1 MALILFLSQ
10 AGLFSAIVSAFIAQ
24 SAGNLQPDYE
34 KLSAL
39 LSFDHINIQ
48 LALASGISPDRIT
61 TSGTD
66 PTTQFTPDPLDSWV
80 NGLWFS
86 SLTLSLATA
95 LFAVLADGWYCHY
108 LSPVAGNPQVR
119 ARTRHLR
126 YTGLLDWRVSTLIGI
141 LPLMLH
147 LSLFLFFI
155 GLVLSLLRLQP
166 QIALVIGIIS
176 MSTFIVYVVTNILPI
191 IFPEC
196 PYKTPLSSVVYAIIM
211 WILRRFAS
219 VLRAITPLTFKF
231 HPETKTLQGLGI
243 YAAERSRIKHEVDA
257 LLSLYVRSSTAA
269 IRRLVIHALAGL
281 PPEYIK
287 YAEEAFTSHWVEIRD
302 EKERMLMD
310 CMELTRDGSTQWIPK
325 DIPNI
330 DRRIEPLLRLERL
343 FRPSSRKFPFGLFGE
358 HDLDFSRKDISDTL
372 STTLSSL
379 DDLHIRMPVGLD
391 SQTKVAMNALA
402 DNHFHHPDVWKSI
415 FNRASQQG
423 LFYREQSSFDLLR
436 RTPKYSASGNS
447 DLTIEMCLS
456 LVTTIYLPE
465 RDSSTSHSC
474 TLADAAVYHDRKN
487 VLRTLLSF
495 FEKSEFEK
503 FDLYRQS
510 ENYERRLL
518 LTIMRLLVSDSQSI
532 FQPRFSST
540 HDYTFFRNQLL
551 RIVVHAL
558 NKSVHPPA
566 MSPWKFDPDVFKA
579 IASYVA
585 SDLFTYSNFRDL
597 ECSIVHA
604 LVCMASL
611 MHREPHFDLLVPPE
625 EWATKSLFLN
635 ILNIQQQS
643 YHEKFPTYSS
653 AVKLSPFLQKHFG
666 NMEHLGIFLFGQA
679 FSKGILEAY
688 DVFREQGGLMRT
700 ADREYLH
707 PKVLEGFRGYLI
719 GLSEA
724 MKKTGGQSL
733 DPETFP
739 GWHIHDLHRA
749 VVIRCICAS
758 IVRSGIAPRPILS
771 FVVSIYPHHPEWS
784 KILDTL
790 NSPDDKYSIEKYN
803 FHWYPSPDD
812 KERSKR
818 DMKEVVRILDECLKA
833 ATGLKNDINQV
844 CRLYKSFNLSI
855 YRLLNAFQ

>member
-1 MALILFLSQ
+1 
-10 AGLFSAIVSAFIAQ
+10 
-24 SAGNLQPDYE
+24 
-34 KLSAL
+34 
-39 LSFDHINIQ
+39 
-48 LALASGISPDRIT
+48 
-61 TSGTD
+61 
-66 PTTQFTPDPLDSWV
+66 
-80 NGLWFS
+80 
-86 SLTLSLATA
+86 
-95 LFAVLADGWYCHY
+95 
-108 LSPVAGNPQVR
+108 
-119 ARTRHLR
+119 
-126 YTGLLDWRVSTLIGI
+126 
-141 LPLMLH
+141 
-147 LSLFLFFI
+147 
-155 GLVLSLLRLQP
+155 
-166 QIALVIGIIS
+166 

-219 VLRAITPLTFKF
+219 ILRAITPLTFEF

-330 DRRIEPLLRLERL
+330 DRKIEPLLHLERL

-358 HDLDFSRKDISDTL
+358 HDLDFSRKEISETL
-372 STTLSSL
+372 LTTLSSL
-379 DDLHIRMPVGLD
+379 DDLHIRMPIGLD
-391 SQTKVAMNALA
+391 SQKKVAMDALTE
-402 DNHFHHPDVWKSI
+402 NHFHHPDVWKSL
-415 FNRASQQG
+415 FNHASQQG

-436 RTPKYSASGNS
+436 RTKKCSA

-456 LVTTIYLPE
+456 LVTTLYFPE
-465 RDSSTSHSC
+465 RDFSTSHSC
-474 TLADAAVYHDRKN
+474 TFADAAVYHDRKN

-495 FEKSEFEK
+495 FEKSELDK
-503 FDLYRQS
+503 FNLYRES
-510 ENYERRLL
+510 DNYERRLL
-518 LTIMRLLVSDSQSI
+518 LTIMRLLVSHSQSI
-532 FQPRFSST
+532 FQTRFSST
-540 HDYTFFRNQLL
+540 HDSTFFRNQLL

-566 MSPWKFDPDVFKA
+566 MSLLKFDPEIFKA

-585 SDLFTYSNFRDL
+585 SDLFTYPHFRDL

-643 YHEKFPTYSS
+643 YHEKFSSYSS
-653 AVKLSPFLQKHFG
+653 AIKFSPFLQKHFG

-679 FSKGILEAY
+679 FSKGILQAY
-688 DVFREQGGLMRT
+688 NVFREQGGLMRT

-707 PKVLEGFRGYLI
+707 PQVLEGFRGYLI

-724 MKKTGGQSL
+724 MKKTGDQSL

-758 IVRSGIAPRPILS
+758 IVRSGIPPRPILS
-771 FVVSIYPHHPEWS
+771 FVVSIYPHHSEWS

-818 DMKEVVRILDECLKA
+818 DMKDVVRILDECLKA
-833 ATGLKNDINQV
+833 AMGPKNDINQV
-844 CRLYKSFNLSI
+844 CR
-855 YRLLNAFQ
+855 